1 VELHLVGERT
11 VEYSDID
18 LNGHMNNTRYPDF
31 LCGHIEGGMKGQRV
45 ISMGI
50 SFVNEAPLGEVLKV
64 YAGQSDGVY
73 YLRTLRHDGSVNV
86 EAEIITE
93 AI

>member
-1 VELHLVGERT
+1 
-11 VEYSDID
+11 
-18 LNGHMNNTRYPDF
+18 M
-31 LCGHIEGGMKGQRV
+31 
-45 ISMGI
+45 
-50 SFVNEAPLGEVLKV
+50 NEAPLGEVLKV

-93 AI
+93 AV